1 MKTRTLIVGLL
12 GVLACCFMG
21 SPAKAQT
28 GGNSCLAFDTWYP
41 LFDGPYP
48 PGWFYYSEYPGTF
61 AVLIASYT
69 GLCGGSAAP
78 AESRCNLNDATCS
91 SPVTLT
97 TGNTFIVQND
107 LSLPGLGG
115 GLSLKR
121 TWNSMWPSSQLG
133 SQIGIF
139 GPNWRS
145 TYEERVFNGS
155 DGNIKYSRADGSY
168 WSFTSGTTPQLIV
181 PANLVATLTVGTSY
195 NTVNFQNGE
204 QRRFDSTSGSLIA
217 IIDPNGN
224 TTTISYDG
232 TNRLVTVTDPVSR
245 HLYFNYPNGSSR
257 LVTSV
262 TSDFGVSLSYAY
274 DTQNRLSVVTFQD
287 GSTATFAYDANSMI
301 TSVTDSQG
309 KTLEAH
315 TYDSK
320 GRGLT
325 ASQANGVN
333 AVTITYPQ

>member
-1 MKTRTLIVGLL
+1 MAVKIFVLALL
-12 GVLACCFMG
+12 GVFACCFMS
-21 SPAKAQT
+21 SPAHAQT
-28 GGNSCLAFDTWYP
+28 GGGPCLAFQTWWP
-41 LFDGPYP
+41 VSDGPFP
-48 PGWFYYSEYPGTF
+48 LGSFYYSQYPGTF
-61 AVLIASYT
+61 AVLLASYT
-69 GLCGGSAAP
+69 GLCGGSATP
-78 AESRCNLNDATCS
+78 AEARCNSHDHTCS
-91 SPVTLT
+91 NPITLT

-121 TWNSMWPSSQLG
+121 TWNSMWPPSQLS

-145 TYEERVFNGS
+145 TYEDRVFNGS

-168 WSFTSGTTPQLIV
+168 WSFTSGTTPQLIS
-181 PANLVATLTVGTSY
+181 PANLVATLIIGTPY
-195 NTVNFQNGE
+195 NTVTFQNGE
-204 QRRFDSTSGSLIA
+204 QRRFDSTSGSLTA

-224 TTTISYDG
+224 TATVSYDG
-232 TNRLVTVTDPVSR
+232 TNRLVTVTDAVAR

-257 LVTSV
+257 LVSSV
-262 TSDFGVSLSYAY
+262 TSDFGVSLSYVY
-274 DTQNRLSVVTFQD
+274 DVQNRLSVVTFQD
-287 GSTATFAYDANSMI
+287 GSTATFAYDANSLV

-309 KTLEAH
+309 KILEAH

-325 ASQANGVN
+325 SSQANGVN

>member
-1 MKTRTLIVGLL
+1 MKTRILIIGLL
-12 GVLACCFMG
+12 GVLACCLMS
-21 SPAKAQT
+21 SPAKAQA
-28 GGNSCLAFDTWYP
+28 GSCLAFDTWYP

-61 AVLIASYT
+61 AVLIAAYT
-69 GLCGGSAAP
+69 GQCGGSARP
-78 AESRCNLNDATCS
+78 DESRCDARNSAPTCNH
-91 SPVTLT
+91 PITLT
-97 TGNTFIVQND
+97 TGNTFITQND

-115 GLSLKR
+115 GLTLTR
-121 TWNSMWPSSQLG
+121 TWNSMWPSSQLS

-145 TYEERVFNGS
+145 TYEERIFTGS

-168 WSFTSGTTPQLIV
+168 WSFASGITPQLI
-181 PANLVATLTVGTSY
+181 
-195 NTVNFQNGE
+195 
-204 QRRFDSTSGSLIA
+204 A
-217 IIDPNGN
+217 ILEPNGN
-224 TTTISYDG
+224 TPTVSYDG
-232 TNRLVTVTDPVSR
+232 TNRITTVTDPASR

-262 TSDFGVSLSYAY
+262 TSDFGVTLSYVY
-274 DTQNRLSVVTFQD
+274 DVQNRLSVVTFQD
-287 GSTATFAYDANSMI
+287 GSTATFAYDANSLI

-309 KTLEAH
+309 KILEAH

>member
-1 MKTRTLIVGLL
+1 MKTRILIIGLL
-12 GVLACCFMG
+12 GVLACCLMS
-21 SPAKAQT
+21 SPAKAQA
-28 GGNSCLAFDTWYP
+28 GSCLAFDTWYP

-61 AVLIASYT
+61 AVLIAAYT
-69 GLCGGSAAP
+69 GQCGGSARP
-78 AESRCNLNDATCS
+78 DESRCDARNSAPTCNH
-91 SPVTLT
+91 PITLT
-97 TGNTFIVQND
+97 TGNTFITQND

-115 GLSLKR
+115 GLTLTR
-121 TWNSMWPSSQLG
+121 TWNSMWPSSQLS

-145 TYEERVFNGS
+145 TYEERIFTGS

-168 WSFTSGTTPQLIV
+168 WSFASGITPQLIV
-181 PANLVATLTVGTSY
+181 PANNVASLTVGSPY

-217 IIDPNGN
+217 ILDPNGN
-224 TTTISYDG
+224 TTTVSYDG
-232 TNRLVTVTDPVSR
+232 TNRITTVTDPASR

-262 TSDFGVSLSYAY
+262 TSDFGVTLSYVY
-274 DTQNRLSVVTFQD
+274 DVQNRLSVVTFQD
-287 GSTATFAYDANSMI
+287 GSTATFAYDANSLI

-309 KTLEAH
+309 KILEAH